1 MKKIATLLILL
12 TMMFTLS
19 LNLVSCGE
27 EEIIP
32 DGMKYACD
40 PDIVDYS
47 LFVPESW
54 IVDITTG
61 TSLAHVSGADRSS
74 VQVSQWNLTET
85 ISNYDKWWEEY
96 KKQIEKLG
104 ETNYISNA
112 VDTKMGGVDAKKYV
126 YELTMFKGT
135 DDQVTYKYMVIAT
148 ITRGSVYVF
157 MYSSVGDYYE
167 ANMEDVN
174 EIKNNFK
181 FN

>member
-1 MKKIATLLILL
+1 MAMML
-12 TMMFTLS
+12 TFA

-40 PDIVDYS
+40 IDVVDYS

-61 TSLAHVSGADRSS
+61 TSLAHVSNADRSS
-74 VQVSQWNLTET
+74 VQVSQWNLTDN
-85 ISNYDKWWEEY
+85 IKDYDSWWTEF
-96 KKQIEKLG
+96 KSSIEKIG
-104 ETNYISNA
+104 EAQYISNA
-112 VDTKMGGVDAKKYV
+112 EDVKMGGVDAKKYV
-126 YELTMFKGT
+126 YELTMFKDT
-135 DDQVTYKYMVIAT
+135 DDEVTYKYMVIGA

-157 MYSSVGDYYE
+157 MYASVGELYDE
-167 ANMEDVN
+167 NMDTVN
-174 EIKNNFK
+174 EIIENFR

>member
-1 MKKIATLLILL
+1 MKKTTTLLVLL
-12 TMMFTLS
+12 TMIFTLS

-40 PDIVDYS
+40 PDVVDYS

-54 IVDITTG
+54 IVDTETG
-61 TSLAHVSGADRSS
+61 LSMAHVSGADRSS
-74 VQVSQWNLTET
+74 VQVGQWNLTET

-126 YELTMFKGT
+126 YELTMYKGT

-157 MYSSVGDYYE
+157 MYASVDGYYDE
-167 ANMEDVN
+167 NMGTVN
-174 EIKNNFK
+174 EIIGNFR